1 LNFLSFTDA
10 IKQGYTMKQLQ
21 VSLAHTDEA
30 TTRGY
35 VRNKVAPTNE
45 IVLQLPSAKK
55 DVYLIESGK
64 IAGKIN

>member
-1 LNFLSFTDA
+1 
-10 IKQGYTMKQLQ
+10 MKQLQ